1 VLKRVEPNENITMP
15 AQQSSTNS
23 LIPQYWGQLAL
34 LFPIAT
40 YIASSHIMFEK
51 QAAQIIASQ
60 TPYTSGIGNI
70 IGFFILFGCCYAL
83 YSGLAK
89 NSIVANWIN
98 MLLALP
104 LVVLIPLGMLSGWG
118 TVIALGWAFFAILG
132 LHFSYKAKS
141 A

>member
-1 VLKRVEPNENITMP
+1 VLKGLSQTENITMP

-23 LIPQYWGQLAL
+23 LVPQYWGQLAL
-34 LFPIAT
+34 LFPIVS
-40 YIASSHIMFEK
+40 YIASSHMFEK
-51 QAAQIIASQ
+51 QTAEQILASQ
-60 TPYTSGIGNI
+60 TPYGIGRS
-70 IGFFILFGCCYAL
+70 IGFFIVLGCCYAL

-118 TVIALGWAFFAILG
+118 IVVALGWAFFAILG
-132 LHFSYKAKS
+132 LHFTYKAKS